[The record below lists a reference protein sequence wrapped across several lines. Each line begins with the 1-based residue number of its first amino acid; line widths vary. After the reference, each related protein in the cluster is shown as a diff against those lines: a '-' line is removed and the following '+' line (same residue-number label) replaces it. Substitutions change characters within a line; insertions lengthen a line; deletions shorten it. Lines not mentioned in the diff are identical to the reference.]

1 LWEYHQ
7 SIPARIR
14 EKFRGMPRCWNTCGL
29 VEHPTMDGLPAPEFL
44 PCSEDIVLVPASLY
58 MTDLAKALPKPHGQ
72 AVNVEQRL
80 EKKKEKRK
88 ERKKKKKKA
97 ISRKAATA
105 AGQAAFTL
113 PLR

>member
-1 LWEYHQ
+1 
-7 SIPARIR
+7 
-14 EKFRGMPRCWNTCGL
+14 MPRRWNTWGL
-29 VEHPTMDGLPAPEFL
+29 VEHRTMDGLPAPEFL

-80 EKKKEKRK
+80 EKKKE
-88 ERKKKKKKA
+88 RKKKRA
-97 ISRKAATA
+97 INRKAATA
-105 AGQAAFTL
+105 AEPAAFTL

>member
-1 LWEYHQ
+1 
-7 SIPARIR
+7 
-14 EKFRGMPRCWNTCGL
+14 
-29 VEHPTMDGLPAPEFL
+29 MDGLPAPEFL

-80 EKKKEKRK
+80 EKRK
-88 ERKKKKKKA
+88 ERKKKRA
-97 ISRKAATA
+97 IDRKAATA
-105 AGQAAFTL
+105 AEPAAFTL

>member
-1 LWEYHQ
+1 
-7 SIPARIR
+7 
-14 EKFRGMPRCWNTCGL
+14 MPRRWNTWGL
-29 VEHPTMDGLPAPEFL
+29 VEHPTMDGLLAPEFL
-44 PCSEDIVLVPASLY
+44 PCAEDIVLVPASLY

-80 EKKKEKRK
+80 EKIKEKRK
-88 ERKKKKKKA
+88 EKKKKA

-105 AGQAAFTL
+105 AEPAAFTL

>member
-1 LWEYHQ
+1 
-7 SIPARIR
+7 
-14 EKFRGMPRCWNTCGL
+14 
-29 VEHPTMDGLPAPEFL
+29 MDGLPAPEFL

-80 EKKKEKRK
+80 EKRK
-88 ERKKKKKKA
+88 ERKKKRA
-97 ISRKAATA
+97 INRKAATA
-105 AGQAAFTL
+105 AEPAAFTL